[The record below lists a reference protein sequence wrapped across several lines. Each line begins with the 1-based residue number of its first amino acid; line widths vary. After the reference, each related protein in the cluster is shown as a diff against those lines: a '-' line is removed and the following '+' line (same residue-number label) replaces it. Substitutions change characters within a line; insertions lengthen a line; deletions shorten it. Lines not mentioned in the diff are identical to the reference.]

1 MCALCVMDQLLILTS
16 LNVYGVRT
24 STQKLYR
31 RDKCWEI
38 CCIVYLPSN
47 IVFFCTHCVYKLP
60 SALMAYDKTKEA
72 CSVVEDTITS
82 KLKSLETT
90 LTSSIPSLISLMN
103 CQLRWS
109 RSQISVWQLMPSDS
123 RSSSIQPKKSISWI
137 HCHHDCLAYVWREG
151 KAQTQPNQPQPYP
164 LVMQLGWARNWRV
177 QDSLKLQCLVKK
189 TKLQSSVTDSNYA
202 TKKTLPTSLKY
213 SSPQESNIWC
223 C

>member
-82 KLKSLETT
+82 NLKSLETT
-90 LTSSIPSLISLMN
+90 LTNKFNTLTDQFNELS
-103 CQLRWS
+103 
-109 RSQISVWQLMPSDS
+109 
-123 RSSSIQPKKSISWI
+123 
-137 HCHHDCLAYVWREG
+137 
-151 KAQTQPNQPQPYP
+151 
-164 LVMQLGWARNWRV
+164 
-177 QDSLKLQCLVKK
+177 
-189 TKLQSSVTDSNYA
+189 TKMV
-202 TKKTLPTSLKY
+202 
-213 SSPQESNIWC
+213 QESNISMTTDALWLTLKLHPAKEIYQLNPLPPWLPRLC
-223 C
+223 LKRRKSANST